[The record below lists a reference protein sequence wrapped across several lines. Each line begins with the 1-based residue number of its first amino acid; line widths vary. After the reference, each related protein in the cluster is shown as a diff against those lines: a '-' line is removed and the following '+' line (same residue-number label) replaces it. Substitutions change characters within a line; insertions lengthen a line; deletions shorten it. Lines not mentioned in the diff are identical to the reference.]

1 MGMFDWISIHESL
14 LPSLPDLEKRNINP
28 LKFQTKNL
36 DKSLSEY
43 YLESNGELFV
53 DEVEYDIIEN
63 KNAGKTGWNP
73 PFHMEEKSR
82 KKVKC
87 NHTGEIIIY
96 DVFYNDLDEDNSE
109 LIWVDLKLTL
119 SEGKLSMP
127 IEIKKCDISKTES
140 QRKKFKR
147 LEFLNNKRNSDPIYI
162 LTRCG
167 CDYISKIISF
177 LNKIR
182 VALNRYDVPE
192 FYEHKKETK

>member
-1 MGMFDWISIHESL
+1 MGMFDSISIHESL
-14 LPSLPDLEKRNINP
+14 LPSLPELEKRNLNP

-36 DKSLSEY
+36 DNSLSEY
-43 YLESNGELFV
+43 YIESNGELFV

-63 KNAGKTGWNP
+63 KNLEKTGWNP

-82 KKVKC
+82 KKVKY

-96 DVFYNDLDEDNSE
+96 DLFYNDLDEDNSE

-119 SEGKLSMP
+119 LEGKLSMP

-147 LEFLNNKRNSDPIYI
+147 LEFLNNRRNSDPVYL

-167 CDYISKIISF
+167 CDLISKIISF